1 MSRPDDRGP
10 PGADRWLQAVV
21 DRLPSTVS
29 VKDDEPLLDVEE
41 TAPGADGRPRTRLSS
56 KVPLRDGE
64 SGRRAVL
71 STTVD
76 ITARKEL
83 EHA

>member
-1 MSRPDDRGP
+1 MARGAAAERGPSCGRGGRTRRPRMSRPDDRGP
-10 PGADRWLQAVV
+10 
-21 DRLPSTVS
+21 
-29 VKDDEPLLDVEE
+29 
-41 TAPGADGRPRTRLSS
+41 PGADGRPRTRLSS